1 MVDHAVDTGSTGHR
15 NARATSASYLPLRFR
30 VWLHLF
36 VLRYVAPIARH
47 PAMTLVTGVGLLL
60 SGMLEA
66 FEQIFTDFE
75 SLVGP
80 REGVILLGI
89 VTFFKGIADMV
100 EASEWLSRGV
110 EEERDAQKSQQH

>member
-1 MVDHAVDTGSTGHR
+1 MTDNTFDSAGLS
-15 NARATSASYLPLRFR
+15 NAKLRRAGYLPYRLRLR
-30 VWLHLF
+30 LHIF
-36 VLRYVAPIARH
+36 VAHYIAPIARH
-47 PAMTLVTGVGLLL
+47 PAMTLITGIGLLL

-100 EASEWLSRGV
+100 EASEWLSRGI
-110 EEERDAQKSQQH
+110 EEEREQQQSPKP